1 MGIFLIHVP
10 ITRQWIAPFMDN
22 TFGIARMSF
31 AGGSVSGSIS
41 LVISCALMAMI
52 ERYIP
57 QLFGKK
63 LGTVYQ

>member
-1 MGIFLIHVP
+1 ME
-10 ITRQWIAPFMDN
+10 N
-22 TFGIARMSF
+22 TFGIARMSL
-31 AGGSVSGSIS
+31 AGGLVSGLIS

-63 LGTVYQ
+63 LGKVYQ